1 MTRSGGC
8 GNSGRL
14 YVDMLTQAHAE
25 RWYVSLATSS
35 DAVRELMPESFA
47 ATDTRLPPLERSRLG
62 AS

>member
-1 MTRSGGC
+1 
-8 GNSGRL
+8 
-14 YVDMLTQAHAE
+14 MLTQAHAE